1 MAVEACL
8 TPESKSAMF
17 QTEDTQAEEA
27 LRTGQLGYVRFS
39 SGPLFLLLSY
49 SKITCRTSRRQRKNV
64 SMELTKHVLVVD
76 DEDYIREV
84 VQVSLEI
91 VGRLK
96 VSTACSGKEGLAKAE
111 TEQPDAILLDV
122 MMPDIDGLTAF
133 R

>member
-1 MAVEACL
+1 
-8 TPESKSAMF
+8 
-17 QTEDTQAEEA
+17 
-27 LRTGQLGYVRFS
+27 
-39 SGPLFLLLSY
+39 
-49 SKITCRTSRRQRKNV
+49 
-64 SMELTKHVLVVD
+64 MEPTKHVLVVD

-111 TEQPDAILLDV
+111 IEQPDAILLDA

-133 R
+133 RQLQNNPLTRHIPVLFLTAKVRSSDHHTFLTLGAKGVIAKPFDPMRLANQISTALGWQA